1 MRVIRVSHVPP
12 SFRSETM
19 LKLDPLK
26 LAVKGVVVFSVNAGV
41 YTACTGTLSERV
53 DTAPHCSSG
62 PFMYLCA
69 GRMRFVKG
77 LGLPAPFVIPWI
89 WNYPCNY

>member
-1 MRVIRVSHVPP
+1 MSLSRNTTTSKRRVRELS
-12 SFRSETM
+12 SSS
-19 LKLDPLK
+19 PL
-26 LAVKGVVVFSVNAGV
+26 GVVVFSVNAGV